1 MPPRPLFGMDT
12 ASAASSHH
20 QHHHSSANSMVTP
33 SELEVDYDKNIT
45 PLYEAITNCDWDT
58 AAVVVKAHP
67 EQARTWVVRHY
78 EDEDEEDDHNNKTN
92 KEIMW
97 RFLPIH
103 SACARQPPA
112 TVIAALLKAYPDG
125 ARCRD
130 DQGMYPLHYACG
142 NQASREVVRLLLVA
156 YPDAAKLSDPRGM
169 LPIHYLAC
177 WGPSSVSIIDMVLVA
192 HRDVGNAKDADGNT
206 PMDLAVEGDYP
217 ERDAVVAA
225 LNRWLANNT
234 APISSN
240 NSVGGNSNAMS
251 KRENS
256 PRKMIVSAPTGTTV
270 TTTSTAHS
278 GSVPS
283 PYISVVKE
291 EKKEPDARGT
301 ISNRSASPARNMS
314 PVRGRSA
321 SPALRVE
328 TNTITP
334 RGMSNLE
341 TGSLGSYHDTNAM
354 AGYNSRAVDVASPR
368 TVNRLRMEIAK
379 LKQDQKA
386 KEEKWDEQLNLSK
399 ESWKMQVSQL
409 EDRLADQKDELEQL
423 TTQLEEAKRDV
434 MDKLEALE
442 HAHNQIGQL
451 EHELNAT
458 ADERDGL
465 RMTLAE
471 LTEQHDLYK
480 KKSEHMNDR
489 LGSLSASLQSM
500 MSEQQKVVNGLR
512 ERETAIQRGAKLRK
526 DRLKELLK
534 HEDELD
540 TVFGQ
545 NDDLR
550 SAVEKQSREMDAIAA
565 VIAVA
570 RQ

>member
-1 MPPRPLFGMDT
+1 
-12 ASAASSHH
+12 
-20 QHHHSSANSMVTP
+20 
-33 SELEVDYDKNIT
+33 
-45 PLYEAITNCDWDT
+45 
-58 AAVVVKAHP
+58 
-67 EQARTWVVRHY
+67 
-78 EDEDEEDDHNNKTN
+78 
-92 KEIMW
+92 
-97 RFLPIH
+97 
-103 SACARQPPA
+103 
-112 TVIAALLKAYPDG
+112 
-125 ARCRD
+125 
-130 DQGMYPLHYACG
+130 
-142 NQASREVVRLLLVA
+142 
-156 YPDAAKLSDPRGM
+156 
-169 LPIHYLAC
+169 
-177 WGPSSVSIIDMVLVA
+177 MVLVA

-225 LNRWLANNT
+225 LNRWLANNIT
-234 APISSN
+234 SPSN
-240 NSVGGNSNAMS
+240 NSVGGNSNA

-270 TTTSTAHS
+270 TTSSTMHSS

-301 ISNRSASPARNMS
+301 ISNRSASPIRNMS

-328 TNTITP
+328 TSTSTP
-334 RGMSNLE
+334 RGMSSLE

-354 AGYNSRAVDVASPR
+354 GGYTSRGVVDAVSPR

-386 KEEKWDEQLNLSK
+386 KEEKWDEQLSLSK

-409 EDRLADQKDELEQL
+409 EDRLADQKEELEQL
-423 TTQLEEAKRDV
+423 TAQLEESKRDG

-442 HAHNQIGQL
+442 QAHNQIGQL

-458 ADERDGL
+458 QEERDGL
-465 RMTLAE
+465 RMTLAD

-500 MSEQQKVVNGLR
+500 MSEQQKVVNGMR
-512 ERETAIQRGAKLRK
+512 EREATIQHSTKLRK

-534 HEDELD
+534 QEDELES
-540 TVFGQ
+540 VFVQ

-550 SAVEKQSREMDAIAA
+550 AAVEKQSREMDAIAA